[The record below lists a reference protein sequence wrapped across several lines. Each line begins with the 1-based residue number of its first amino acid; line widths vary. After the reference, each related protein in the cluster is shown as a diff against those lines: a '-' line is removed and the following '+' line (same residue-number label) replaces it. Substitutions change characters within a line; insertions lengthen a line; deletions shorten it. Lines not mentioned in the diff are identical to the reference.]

1 MGMIRRLIEGAS
13 LRRLSARPRRARRFR
28 TQSGFGGRFGAD
40 VRAIAAIA
48 LVLLLSVGAAPA
60 AERVALVIGNAN
72 YANPQLEL
80 SNPIND
86 ARGLSEKLREL
97 EFDVI
102 VETDADRDRMLDAI
116 DRFRVAATDADMAV
130 FFYAGHGVQIGGE
143 NHLIGTGFSELALE
157 EVGRAGIALGA
168 AIEAYA
174 EARPEIGIIILDAC
188 RDNPFAAMG
197 EVPDGLARA
206 SGGPG
211 LLLAY
216 ATDPGNVAYD
226 GRTENSV
233 FTEALLNHIETPGL
247 DARLMFGRVRQQV
260 ILSTDGQQVPWV
272 EESVVGEHSFNPVS
286 APVGLDA
293 EIARD
298 VRRWRE
304 VSGEPGREPYEA
316 YLAEFPNGLFRDF
329 AEARLER
336 RAEPA
341 AEPPASFEQAIVGD
355 ELPQVVASLEVLGFM
370 PGSAA
375 DSVSPETVTR
385 GVAVY
390 AGQLADPAEAN
401 PDRLFMDAAR
411 TLVLLGAN
419 TAQQLRTDLV
429 ALEAIEK
436 TLTVARDA
444 YRELAAV
451 AGTGSA
457 VQPILQQAEA
467 DLEAIRERRA
477 EVLTQLDASR
487 EYYDQLLQ
495 KGRLHFSNEMP
506 RIVSSVAEPS
516 RQLGGAGERLFVDA
530 RRFVKHVEQSRT
542 RGVEGSYAWLAD
554 FLP

>member
-1 MGMIRRLIEGAS
+1 MIGRLIEGAS
-13 LRRLSARPRRARRFR
+13 LRRLSGKFARARRFKA
-28 TQSGFGGRFGAD
+28 QSGFGGRPGVG
-40 VRAIAAIA
+40 VRMIASVAI
-48 LVLLLSVGAAPA
+48 VLLLSAGAASA

-72 YANPQLEL
+72 YANPKLEL
-80 SNPIND
+80 RNPIND
-86 ARGLSEKLREL
+86 ARDLSEKLREL

-143 NHLIGTGFSELALE
+143 NHLIGTGFSELELE

-174 EARPEIGIIILDAC
+174 EAQPEIGIIILDAC

-233 FTEALLNHIETPGL
+233 FTEALLSHIETPGL

-260 ILSTDGQQVPWV
+260 ILTTDGQQVPWV
-272 EESVVGEHSFNPVS
+272 EESVIGEHSFNPVS

-304 VSGEPGREPYEA
+304 VSGQPGREPYEA

-355 ELPQVVASLEVLGFM
+355 ELPQVVASLEVLGFL

-390 AGQLADPAEAN
+390 AGQLPDPAEAN

-444 YRELAAV
+444 YQEMAAV

-506 RIVSSVAEPS
+506 RVVSSVAEPS
-516 RQLGGAGERLFVDA
+516 RQLGGAGERLFSDA

-542 RGVEGSYAWLAD
+542 RAVEGSYAWLAD